1 MISEIFALQNP
12 WRTNPNFSFHLKE
25 REVFDI
31 VKTNLDNEL
40 IIGLIGSRQV
50 GKSSILY
57 LLIKH
62 LLNNDVS
69 PNQIF
74 YFNLDDL
81 KLHEL
86 FTSVPGFLQFTGKT
100 DNRKYVFID
109 EIQRLNSPGLFL
121 KELFDLKLD
130 VKIIYSGSSQLEI
143 KSKIREHLVG
153 RARVLKINRLSF
165 NEYLDFAAPVSKKD
179 ALAEILIYGSYPAVA
194 KEKSVLEK
202 KLRLR
207 DIFQSYIQ
215 KDLIDFLKIDNV
227 EGFNKF
233 LIFIANQTAD
243 LLNIHSLSKSLAV
256 QRNEIEKYIN
266 ILEYTFVCNRVYPFY
281 KNYSKEITKTP
292 KIYFLDSGLRNF
304 ILNRF
309 EPIEL
314 RTDIGKL
321 FENFVYT
328 EMLCA
333 DFYSLNRIH
342 YWRTTNQTEID
353 FIVESDEGTKAI
365 EVKWDNPRTPKS
377 FQTLEQYYPEIK
389 AEVVTR
395 DNFID

>member
-1 MISEIFALQNP
+1 M
-12 WRTNPNFSFHLKE
+12 
-25 REVFDI
+25 
-31 VKTNLDNEL
+31 
-40 IIGLIGSRQV
+40 
-50 GKSSILY
+50 Y
-57 LLIKH
+57 LLIQH
-62 LLNNDVS
+62 LLNSGIS
-69 PNQIF
+69 PNHIF

-86 FTSVPGFLQFTGKT
+86 FTSVTGFLQFTGKT
-100 DNRKYVFID
+100 ANRKYVLID

-130 VKIIYSGSSQLEI
+130 LKIIYSGSSQLEI

-153 RARVLKINRLSF
+153 RARVIKINRLSF
-165 NEYLDFAAPVSKKD
+165 NEYLNFAAPVSKKD

-194 KEKSVLEK
+194 KERSILEK

-215 KDLIDFLKIDNV
+215 KDVIDFLKIDNV
-227 EGFNKF
+227 EGFNRF
-233 LIFIANQTAD
+233 LIFIANQAAD
-243 LLNIHSLSKSLAV
+243 LLNIHSLSKSLVV
-256 QRNEIEKYIN
+256 QRKEIEKYIS
-266 ILEYTFVCNRVYPFY
+266 ILEYTFICNKIYPFY

-309 EPIEL
+309 EPIEQ

-328 EMLCA
+328 ELLST

-353 FIVESDEGTKAI
+353 FIVESEEGTKAI
-365 EVKWDNPRTPKS
+365 EVKWHSSRTPKS
-377 FQTLEQYYPEIK
+377 FQTFEQYYPEIK

-395 DNFID
+395 DNFIG